1 MGHAAGQLERNGQ
14 ADNRSLSSAAW
25 SVDKVKSKRRLNS
38 RSTSDLH
45 GMPFGGIRN
54 LCELLTSTSPIS
66 FTNSISA
73 IQHRDGSERMSALRK
88 SDSCGAGGRSI

>member
-54 LCELLTSTSPIS
+54 LCELLTSIDGWLRLRRTQGL
-66 FTNSISA
+66 SA
-73 IQHRDGSERMSALRK
+73 NQSRLAIVAAVQRLLGD
-88 SDSCGAGGRSI
+88 

>member
-66 FTNSISA
+66 FTNSISP
-73 IQHRDGSERMSALRK
+73 R
-88 SDSCGAGGRSI
+88 